1 MSGLDVRNRIGE
13 GLVSLLYQVQ
23 RVVVHV
29 YFKLFYNLKIR
40 GARNIPRSG
49 PAIIAPNHQ
58 TRYDAFPIG
67 YRIPPPLYT
76 AVDKE
81 YFDKPFLGWWLRT
94 FRGVPMAE
102 RRDIEGYRRSLDV
115 LRAGHRLIIFPEGY
129 LSKDGSLR
137 RLLPG
142 AARAALTL
150 GVDIVP
156 VTLVGAF
163 EVWPRPQ
170 PLPKLFKPMIVKF
183 YPPIRCEVADK
194 ADLKRRVAQVNAEL
208 AKIMNRRL
216 EAWRR
221 VKERRAASS

>member
-1 MSGLDVRNRIGE
+1 MSRIGE
-13 GLVSLLYQVQ
+13 GLVSLLLQVQ
-23 RVVVHV
+23 RAVVYV
-29 YFKLFYNLKIR
+29 YFKLFYNLKIK
-40 GARNIPRSG
+40 GAKFIPRSG

-58 TRYDAFPIG
+58 TRYDALPVG
-67 YRIPPPLYT
+67 YRVPQPVYC

-81 YFDKPFLGWWLRT
+81 YFDMPFIGWWLRT
-94 FRGVPMAE
+94 FRGIPMAE
-102 RRDIEGYRRSLDV
+102 RRDVEGYRRSLEV
-115 LRAGHRLIIFPEGY
+115 LEAGHRLIIFPEGF

-163 EVWPRPQ
+163 EAWPKPQ
-170 PLPKLFKPMIVKF
+170 PLPKLFKPMIIKY
-183 YPPIRCEVADK
+183 YPPIRCEVAGK
-194 ADLKRRVAQVNAEL
+194 ADLKRRVGEVNAEL
-208 AKIMNRRL
+208 EKIMKRRL

-221 VKERRAASS
+221 VKARRARR

>member
-1 MSGLDVRNRIGE
+1 MRVRLGE
-13 GLVSLLYQVQ
+13 GLVTFLLYVQ
-23 RVVVHV
+23 GLVVGG
-29 YFKLFYNLKIR
+29 YFKLCYNLKIR
-40 GARNIPRSG
+40 GAKNIPRSG

-58 TRYDAFPIG
+58 TRYDALPVG
-67 YRIPPPLYT
+67 YRVPQRVYC

-81 YFDKPFLGWWLRT
+81 YFDMPVIGWWLRT

-102 RRDIEGYRRSLDV
+102 RRDIEGYRRSLEI
-115 LRAGHRLIIFPEGY
+115 LAAGHRLIIFPEGF

-156 VTLVGAF
+156 VTIVGAF
-163 EVWPRPQ
+163 EAWPKPQ
-170 PLPKLFKPMIVKF
+170 PLPKLFLPMIIKF
-183 YPPIRCEVADK
+183 YPPLRCEVAGK
-194 ADLKRRVAQVNAEL
+194 ADLKRRVAEVNGQLER
-208 AKIMNRRL
+208 IMNRRL

-221 VKERRAASS
+221 VRQRRRPGR